1 MDRFIKLTVSNI
13 DSYINVSDIISIA
26 SIKTSSTEQVQVSY
40 SSLRNYRANITA
52 NAGTNI
58 YQFIIDNVLKANN
71 SSKTEIVFIP
81 ENQPTLVALSFI

>member
-26 SIKTSSTEQVQVSY
+26 SIKTSSTEQVQISY

-52 NAGTNI
+52 GAGTNI
-58 YQFIIDNVLKANN
+58 YQFIIDNILKANN
-71 SSKTEIVFIP
+71 SSKTETVFTP